1 MLEKQQLQKKYRYI
15 SQKYQNNIAFRY
27 LSIATIFLMVIQLVI
42 SGVQNK
48 FVYQHEIEHII
59 QVAETDA
66 DFFSII
72 ARDAF
77 LRYDRITLEKLANS
91 INEKRDIIYSSFLAP
106 NRQIIAYEI
115 KPQYLAKQKLSAPN
129 NSATTPQDLI
139 DLIKRDRKV
148 TEISRVVKNGDRIVG
163 EIKLAYSVEQ
173 IQQEIKI
180 LSLLDLAYA
189 ILISIL
195 FATLTLIIFNQQIL
209 HPLKKIKQLAKE
221 FAAGNLEPRVNFHR
235 KDEISELGDALNS
248 MASQFQYTLSN
259 LEKVMDEALI
269 AEKAKTKFL
278 GKMSHELRT
287 PLNGIIGFTQLMQQE
302 QTNTNEELESLNI
315 IESNALHLL
324 DLINDVL
331 EITKIESGKSSL
343 NISKFDFYH
352 FLESLKQMFS
362 FKAKE
367 KNIELIFEIEETVP
381 HHIEND
387 RDKLLQ
393 IIANILD
400 NSIKFTEQGRVIMTV
415 KKKQNESHQNS
426 HNLYFKI
433 ADTGR
438 GIASEE
444 IDNVFVAFAQTES
457 TGKASKG
464 MGLGLPMSQ
473 QLIQLMGGD
482 ISIKS
487 EVDRG
492 TVIRFYI
499 PLTEVDVTDLNF
511 PPSPPTNWELESLD
525 ADSIESQ
532 FFYDRTS
539 SYDLSKKKLAI
550 MPSEWLLELQE
561 STIKVDNDLIFSI
574 LERIPNQDQDLKQA
588 LIDLVENFK
597 YDSILELTD
606 DALSKK

>member
-1 MLEKQQLQKKYRYI
+1 MLKKQQLQKKYQHI
-15 SQKYQNNIAFRY
+15 SQKYQNKIAFRY
-27 LSIATIFLMVIQLVI
+27 LSIAIIFLMVIQLLI
-42 SGVQNK
+42 SGIENK
-48 FVYQHEIEHII
+48 FVYQHEIERVV
-59 QVAETDA
+59 QVVETDA

-77 LRYDRITLEKLANS
+77 LRYDRVTLEKLANS
-91 INEKRDIIYSSFLAP
+91 VNEKRDLIYSLFIDR
-106 NRQIIAYEI
+106 NQQIIAYEI
-115 KPQYLAKQKLSAPN
+115 KQKYLAEQKLSAKN

-139 DLIKRDRKV
+139 NRIKNDRKV
-148 TEISRVVKNGDRIVG
+148 TEISRVVKNGDRIIG
-163 EIKLAYSVEQ
+163 EIRLAYSVEN

-189 ILISIL
+189 TLISIL
-195 FATLTLIIFNQQIL
+195 FATLTLVIFNQQIL

-221 FAAGNLEPRVNFHR
+221 FAIGNLEPRVNFKR
-235 KDEISELGDALNS
+235 KDEIGELGDALNS

-269 AEKAKTKFL
+269 AEKAKSKFL

-302 QTNTNEELESLNI
+302 PTNTTEELESLKI

-343 NISKFDFYH
+343 NISKFNFYH
-352 FLESLKQMFS
+352 FLESLEQMFT
-362 FKAKE
+362 FKAQQ

-381 HHIEND
+381 NYIEND
-387 RDKLLQ
+387 PDKMRQ
-393 IIANILD
+393 IIANLLD
-400 NSIKFTEQGRVIMTV
+400 NSIKFTNQGRVTMTV
-415 KKKQNESHQNS
+415 KKKKDESHQNCQ
-426 HNLYFKI
+426 NLYFKI
-433 ADTGR
+433 ADTGK
-438 GIASEE
+438 GIALEE
-444 IDNVFVAFAQTES
+444 IDNLFIAFAQTES
-457 TGKASKG
+457 RGKAAEG
-464 MGLGLPMSQ
+464 MGLGLPMSK
-473 QLIQLMGGD
+473 QLLQLMGGD

-487 EVDRG
+487 EIDRG
-492 TVIRFYI
+492 TVIRFSI

-511 PPSPPTNWELESLD
+511 PPPPNWEIESLD
-525 ADSIESQ
+525 TDSMESQ

-539 SYDLSKKKLAI
+539 SYDLTKNKLAI

-588 LIDLVENFK
+588 LIDLIENFN

-606 DALSKK
+606 DALSKKY

>member
-1 MLEKQQLQKKYRYI
+1 MLKKQQLQKKYQHI
-15 SQKYQNNIAFRY
+15 SQKYQNKIAFRY
-27 LSIATIFLMVIQLVI
+27 LSIAIIFLMVIQLLI
-42 SGVQNK
+42 SGIENK
-48 FVYQHEIEHII
+48 FVYQHEIERVV
-59 QVAETDA
+59 QVVETDA

-91 INEKRDIIYSSFLAP
+91 INEKRDVIYSSFLDR
-106 NRQIIAYEI
+106 NGQIIAYEI
-115 KPQYLAKQKLSAPN
+115 KPKYLAERQLSLQN

-139 DLIKRDRKV
+139 ERIKRDRKV
-148 TEISRVVKNGDRIVG
+148 TEISRVVKNGDRIIG
-163 EIKLAYSVEQ
+163 EIKLAYSVGQ

-180 LSLLDLAYA
+180 LSLLDLGYA
-189 ILISIL
+189 TLISIL

-221 FAAGNLEPRVNFHR
+221 FATGNLEPRVNLQR
-235 KDEISELGDALNS
+235 KDEIGELGDALNS

-302 QTNTNEELESLNI
+302 QTNTTEGLESLNI

-331 EITKIESGKSSL
+331 ELTKIEAGKSSL
-343 NISKFDFYH
+343 NISKFNFYH

-362 FKAKE
+362 FKAQE

-387 RDKLLQ
+387 RDKIRQ
-393 IIANILD
+393 IIANILE
-400 NSIKFTEQGRVIMTV
+400 NSIKFTDRGRVTMTV
-415 KKKQNESHQNS
+415 KKKQNESHQNG

-433 ADTGR
+433 ADTGK

-457 TGKASKG
+457 RGKAAEG
-464 MGLGLPMSQ
+464 MGLGLPMSK
-473 QLIQLMGGD
+473 QLLQLMGGD

-487 EVDRG
+487 EVERG
-492 TVIRFYI
+492 TVIRFSI

-511 PPSPPTNWELESLD
+511 PPSPSTNWEIESLD
-525 ADSIESQ
+525 ADSIESK

-574 LERIPNQDQDLKQA
+574 LEKIPNQDQDLKQA